1 MARYLVRIA
10 GGAFLILALACITCV
25 RLQAQRSP
33 LWGDLEKGPFAVG
46 FKTVEL
52 YDHSRVIG
60 YKNNSD
66 GTPRRG
72 ERERPVQI
80 CVWYPARDTE
90 DARTV
95 VYGEYVFPN
104 PADLRFFDLLAMLQA
119 REIHDRILPA
129 LSNNR
134 QVMLELMN
142 MKCDAVRDAFHRE
155 GSFPLVIYNP
165 GASSGISENVVM
177 CEYLASHGYIVAAT
191 HSIGA
196 TFLYPEVDQIDLE
209 ALIRDGEFVLTS
221 LRDWPHLDRDKLGLI
236 GFGIGGTGAL
246 ILQMRNR
253 DVDAVVGLAGVHI
266 MREHA
271 GFMEGSL
278 HYDPARLRVPVLQVC
293 RADTGSIDTGVL
305 DGYRYTD
312 RYLLTVSGMED
323 IHFTGY
329 GAISAMVPD
338 TTSPPPE
345 TKRLAYETVCRYVLN
360 FLRAHLDGDDEAHTF
375 IDRSPRDNGIAAGFI
390 DLVVKRRE
398 TAPPTEDRFIDII
411 IEEGIERARTVYE
424 ETRRGD
430 AEPPFRQ
437 EAMNRLGVLY
447 ARMHQVDE
455 GAEILRL
462 NTQAYPGSASAWLS
476 LGFTYLYT
484 GRVELAEESLQKV
497 LEVFPG
503 DETLNETERDEVRS
517 AAERGLEYIRQRRG

>member
-1 MARYLVRIA
+1 MTRYPVRIA
-10 GGAFLILALACITCV
+10 GGVLLVVAIACITCV
-25 RLQAQRSP
+25 PLGAQRPP
-33 LWGDLEKGPFAVG
+33 LRGGLERGPFAVG
-46 FKTVEL
+46 FETAEF

-60 YKNNSD
+60 YKNSSD

-72 ERERPVQI
+72 ERGRPVQV
-80 CVWYPARDTE
+80 CVWYPALDGD

-95 VYGEYVFPN
+95 VYGEYVFPH
-104 PADLRFFDLLAMLQA
+104 PVDMRFFDFLTMLQM
-119 REIHDRILPA
+119 REIHDRILPS
-129 LSNNR
+129 LNNDR

-165 GASSGISENVVM
+165 GSSSGIAENIVM

-196 TFLYPEVDQIDLE
+196 AFLYAEVDQIDLE
-209 ALIRDGEFVLTS
+209 ALVRDAEFILAS
-221 LRDWPHLDRDKLGLI
+221 LRDWPHLDRDKLAVI

-253 DVDAVVGLAGVHI
+253 DVDAVVGLGDVHI

-271 GFMEGSL
+271 GFIEENPR
-278 HYDPARLRVPVLQVC
+278 YDPARLRVPVLEVC

-305 DGYRYTD
+305 EAYRYSD

-323 IHFTGY
+323 VHFTSY

-360 FLRAHLDGDDEAHTF
+360 FMKAHLDGDDEAHAF
-375 IDRSPRDNGIAAGFI
+375 IGRPPQDNGIAAGFI

-398 TAPPTEDRFIDII
+398 SAPPTEDRFIDII
-411 IEEGIERARTVYE
+411 VEEGIERARTVYE
-424 ETRRGD
+424 ETRRVG

-437 EAMNRLGVLY
+437 ETMNRLGVLY
-447 ARMHQVDE
+447 ARMNRLNE
-455 GAEILRL
+455 GAGILKL
-462 NTQAYPGSASAWLS
+462 NTEAHPGSASAWLS
-476 LGFTYLYT
+476 LGYTYLYT
-484 GRVELAEESLQKV
+484 GQGELAEESLQKV
-497 LEVFPG
+497 LEVLPG
-503 DETLNETERDEVRS
+503 DGTLNETEREGIRS
-517 AAERGLEYIRQRRG
+517 AAERGLEYVRQRRG